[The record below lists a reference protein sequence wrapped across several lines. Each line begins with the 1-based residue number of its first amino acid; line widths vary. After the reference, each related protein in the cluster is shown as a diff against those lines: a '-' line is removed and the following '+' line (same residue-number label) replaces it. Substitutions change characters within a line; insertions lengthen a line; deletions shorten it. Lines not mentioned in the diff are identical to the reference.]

1 MMLEFE
7 EKLLSAKSFQK
18 CNICWQ

>member
-1 MMLEFE
+1 MLEFE

-18 CNICWQ
+18 YNIYWQ